1 MTRNSTLLGIAC
13 LIGGVSVFSVQDLIL
28 KLISGAYPL
37 YEAMT
42 IRGLTSTPLLLLFVW
57 MEGGRASLFNPGTGQ
72 MILRGCVMFLAY
84 FTFYIAL
91 AGLPLPTTVA
101 LYYSAP
107 LFITLLSVGFL
118 GERVGLPGWLAVIG
132 GFGGVV
138 IMLHPGTALFS
149 WTALL
154 PVASGL
160 TYALSMIAARRMGT
174 RHSASALAFW
184 GNSVFLI
191 CALIMAAVL
200 HDGSFADESG
210 PSIGFLTRGWINP
223 SLTDL
228 GLMMTCGVV
237 AAVGLWLLTQAYRL
251 AAASTVAPFEYTGLA
266 WSVLWGWTFWRDW
279 PDTQGWIGIT
289 IIAGAGLFVLWQE
302 RQRVADPGRVAQPD
316 ELPAPPRSGS

>member
-1 MTRNSTLLGIAC
+1 MTRNSTPLGIAC

-42 IRGLTSTPLLLLFVW
+42 VRGLTSTPLLLLFVW
-57 MEGGRASLFNPGTGQ
+57 MEGGRASLFNPGTRQ
-72 MILRGCVMFLAY
+72 MILRGGVMFLAY

-118 GERVGLPGWLAVIG
+118 GEKVGLPGWLAVVV

-149 WTALL
+149 WTSLL
-154 PVASGL
+154 PILSGL
-160 TYALSMIAARRMGT
+160 TYALSMIAARRMGSE
-174 RHSASALAFW
+174 HSASALAFW
-184 GNSVFLI
+184 GNTVFLA
-191 CALIMAAVL
+191 CALIMAAIL
-200 HDGSFADESG
+200 SSGRFADESG
-210 PSIGFLTRGWINP
+210 PSMGFLTRGWITP
-223 SLTDL
+223 SPTDL

-279 PDTQGWIGIT
+279 PDAQGWLGIT
-289 IIAGAGLFVLWQE
+289 IIAGAGIFVLWHE
-302 RQRVADPGRVAQPD
+302 RQRAVEAREMPGH
-316 ELPAPPRSGS
+316 SG